1 MANGRKTKQI
11 KCIRN
16 EILVALKVVYPAALQ
31 TEPLFRS
38 LITLFPMLEFD
49 HVKRDLHYLS
59 EKQYVQRIRTDL
71 DAGNGLTPWRQR
83 WFRLTTAGLE
93 LADHCISD
101 PALDETSQS
110 S

>member
-1 MANGRKTKQI
+1 MAHSRKTQQI
-11 KCIRN
+11 KRTRN

-38 LITLFPMLEFD
+38 LLTLFPMLEFD

-59 EKQYVQRIRTDL
+59 EKGYVQRIQADL
-71 DAGNGLTPWRQR
+71 DSGNGLTPWRLR
-83 WFRLTTAGLE
+83 WFRLTTAGVE

-101 PALDETSQS
+101 PALDEESQS
-110 S
+110 L